1 MTAGKAS
8 SEKGQQTTN
17 QSNGIGP
24 FGDAMERAHDLRGR
38 HVSTV
43 RKLGRAFAQILGQ
56 AFERDPIV
64 EQEER
69 KAAPAMLR
77 CGGRG
82 RSRRGCGRL
91 SERRQSHADQQQQ
104 SDRHAPR

>member
-1 MTAGKAS
+1 VTAGKAGRKNG
-8 SEKGQQTTN
+8 EHTTN

-24 FGDAMERAHDLRGR
+24 FGHAMERAHDLGGC

-56 AFERDPIV
+56 AFERDPVV

-69 KAAPAMLR
+69 KAAPAMLP
-77 CGGRG
+77 CGGRDL
-82 RSRRGCGRL
+82 SRRARGRL
-91 SERRQSHADQQQQ
+91 SERRQSHAD
-104 SDRHAPR
+104 